1 MRKTMIQKL
10 WNKFVTKE
18 TISYLIFGVL
28 TTIVNYVVFEICQF
42 AKIHY
47 LIGTGIAW
55 VLAVM
60 FAYITNK
67 LFVFESK
74 SWKKEVIVKELTS
87 FVACRAISGLFDL
100 GFMALAVEL
109 LSMNKS
115 IAKLVS
121 NVFVVIAN
129 YIFSKLF
136 IFKKQE

>member
-1 MRKTMIQKL
+1 MIQVL
-10 WNKFVTKE
+10 WNKFVNRE

-28 TTIVNYVVFEICQF
+28 TTIVNYVVFELCSFIH
-42 AKIHY
+42 IHY
-47 LIGTGIAW
+47 LIATLIAW

-74 SWKKEVIVKELTS
+74 SWKKEVILKELPS
-87 FVACRAISGLFDL
+87 FVTCRVISGLFDL
-100 GFMALAVEL
+100 GFMALAVEIFTI
-109 LSMNKS
+109 NKS

-136 IFKKQE
+136 IFKK

>member
-1 MRKTMIQKL
+1 MIQTL
-10 WNKFVTKE
+10 WNKFVNRE
-18 TISYLIFGVL
+18 TISYLIFGIL
-28 TTIVNYVVFEICQF
+28 TTIVNYAVFELCNVLH
-42 AKIHY
+42 IHY
-47 LIGTGIAW
+47 LVGTLIAW
-55 VLAVM
+55 GLAVM

-74 SWKKEVIVKELTS
+74 SWKKEVIVKELSS
-87 FVACRAISGLFDL
+87 FIACRIVSGLFDL

-109 LSMNKS
+109 LTMNKS

-136 IFKKQE
+136 IFKKHFV

>member
-1 MRKTMIQKL
+1 MIETL
-10 WNKFVTKE
+10 WNKFINRE
-18 TISYLIFGVL
+18 TISYLIFGIL
-28 TTIVNYVVFEICQF
+28 TTIVNYVIFEFCNLIH
-42 AKIHY
+42 IHY
-47 LIGTGIAW
+47 LVSTLIAW

-74 SWKKEVIVKELTS
+74 SWTKEVIIKELTS
-87 FVACRAISGLFDL
+87 FVACRIISGLFDL

-109 LSMNKS
+109 FLINKS

-136 IFKKQE
+136 IFKK

>member
-1 MRKTMIQKL
+1 MIQTL
-10 WNKFVTKE
+10 WNKFVNRE

-28 TTIVNYVVFEICQF
+28 TTIVNYAVFELCNF
-42 AKIHY
+42 LSIHY
-47 LIGTGIAW
+47 LVGTLIAW
-55 VLAVM
+55 GLAVM

-74 SWKKEVIVKELTS
+74 SWKKEVIIKELSS
-87 FVACRAISGLFDL
+87 FVACRIISGLFDL

-109 LSMNKS
+109 LTMNKS

-121 NVFVVIAN
+121 NIFVVIAN

-136 IFKKQE
+136 IFKK

>member
-1 MRKTMIQKL
+1 MIQTL
-10 WNKFVTKE
+10 WNKFVNRE
-18 TISYLIFGVL
+18 TISYLIFGIL

-42 AKIHY
+42 ANIHY
-47 LIGTGIAW
+47 LISTAIAW
-55 VLAVM
+55 ALAVI

-74 SWKKEVIVKELTS
+74 SWKKEVVIKELTS
-87 FVACRAISGLFDL
+87 FVACRVISGLFDL

-129 YIFSKLF
+129 YVFSKLF
-136 IFKKQE
+136 IFKK